1 VVELRSELR
10 GGEVVLR
17 VTDHGPGIPTHEQAL
32 VFEPFHGSG
41 TGLGL
46 AITRG
51 FVEVN
56 GGRVWIESPPDRGTT
71 FALAFPAVPAPEK
84 VRT

>member
-1 VVELRSELR
+1 MRVEPGARD
-10 GGEVVLR
+10 VVLR
-17 VTDHGPGIPTHEQAL
+17 VTDHGPGIPAQEQAL

-51 FVEVN
+51 FVELN
-56 GGRVWIESPPDRGTT
+56 GGRIWIESPTGRGTT
-71 FALAFPAVPAPEK
+71 FAVAFPT
-84 VRT
+84 VRGAERVAT